1 MAGGP
6 VRSPDRV
13 YPYENKNDMAEKD
26 RCQVCGRELYDEK
39 LCIFH
44 SPKADKDAELFQRK
58 LNEIFEDNSLE
69 SYNFALFVFPAGI
82 SFPKEIDKS
91 IDFASAVFQAEADFS
106 RRTFQEMVTFVNA
119 TFQGVALF
127 DAAVFRTRVFF
138 GSTTFEDKASFF
150 RAVFE
155 NEAIFFAAVFQKKVS
170 FQVTTFKGV
179 TKFWDATFHDIV
191 NFRGAT
197 IEGALEIDE
206 GNNHKIFS
214 KEEVDFS
221 SVRFSKP
228 EKVSIRKVDLSKFRL
243 LGTDLR
249 KVQFVDVDWGRKGVR
264 NWIYDEMMPDR
275 GTNKFDYPLI
285 ALLYKKL
292 RANYEENL
300 NYPEAGDFHVG
311 EMQCKRRSYKTW
323 FGRHLSL
330 TAWYKYVSNYGESYR
345 RPLFFWILPIL
356 VVFPIL
362 FMYLGIEGVNHSA
375 STYLI
380 DYDLDL
386 ISFLLNKPAWEKDYL
401 KAFVYSL
408 SVFSLVREKQY
419 RPIDNWGH
427 FWMVSESI
435 LSPVLIAF
443 FLLAL
448 RRRFRR

>member
-1 MAGGP
+1 MTAVG
-6 VRSPDRV
+6 
-13 YPYENKNDMAEKD
+13 
-26 RCQVCGRELYDEK
+26 RCKVCGRELYDEK
-39 LCIFH
+39 VCVFH
-44 SPKADKDAELFQRK
+44 SPKADKDAKLFQRK
-58 LNEIFEDNSLE
+58 LNEIFENKSLQ
-69 SYNFALFVFPAGI
+69 SYKLDLFVFPAGI

-91 IDFASAVFQAEADFS
+91 ISFASAVFQVGVDFS
-106 RRTFQEMVTFVNA
+106 GTTFQEPVTFVNV
-119 TFQGVALF
+119 TFEGAVLF
-127 DAAVFRTRVFF
+127 DSAVFRKRAFF
-138 GSTTFEDKASFF
+138 ASATFNDRASFF
-150 RAVFE
+150 RTHFQD
-155 NEAIFFAAVFQKKVS
+155 EAEFFKTEFKNKAF
-170 FQVTTFKGV
+170 FNVTTFKGV
-179 TKFWDATFHDIV
+179 TRFWDATFHDIV

-197 IEGALEIDE
+197 IEHALEIDAE
-206 GNNHKIFS
+206 NNHKIFS
-214 KEEVDFS
+214 EEEVDFS
-221 SVRFSKP
+221 SVRFSEP
-228 EKVSIRKVDLSKFRL
+228 ERVSIRKVDLSKFRF

-249 KVQFVDVDWGRKGVR
+249 KVEFVDVDWGGKGVR
-264 NWIYDEMMPDR
+264 NWVYDEMMPDR
-275 GTNKFDYPLI
+275 STNKFDYPLI

-311 EMQCKRRSYKTW
+311 EMECKRRNYKTW
-323 FGRHLSL
+323 FGRNLSL

-362 FMYLGIEGVNHSA
+362 FMYSGVEGVDHAA

-386 ISFLLNKPAWEKDYL
+386 TSFLLNKPAWEKDYL

-408 SVFSLVREKQY
+408 SVFSLVRDKQY

-435 LSPVLIAF
+435 LSPVLIAL